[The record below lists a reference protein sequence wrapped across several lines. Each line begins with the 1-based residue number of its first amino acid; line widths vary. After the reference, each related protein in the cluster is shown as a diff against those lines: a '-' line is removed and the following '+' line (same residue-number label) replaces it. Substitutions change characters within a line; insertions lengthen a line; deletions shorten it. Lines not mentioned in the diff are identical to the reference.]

1 MTKLKD
7 SIESLDSRGGQAEER
22 ITKFKDRPFEIIQS
36 EKKISSEYTF
46 SSYGTP
52 LRKIIF
58 MLLESEKKKGRKG

>member
-1 MTKLKD
+1 MT
-7 SIESLDSRGGQAEER
+7 AEEAR
-22 ITKFKDRPFEIIQS
+22 LKKESPSSKIDHLKLSSQR
-36 EKKISSEYTF
+36 KKISSEYTF